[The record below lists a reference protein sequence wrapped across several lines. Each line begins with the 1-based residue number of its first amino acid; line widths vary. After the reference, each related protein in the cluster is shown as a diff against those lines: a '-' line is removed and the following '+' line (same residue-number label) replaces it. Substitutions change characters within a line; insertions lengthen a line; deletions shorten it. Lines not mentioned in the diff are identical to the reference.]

1 LPEAVDVCQQR
12 RLVQAAL
19 VDCPEPPNRTSHSVA
34 HGHLPGLWA
43 AAGRGLRLRSEKA
56 EEDGEAGVRVRGGS
70 EAEAEAG
77 DAARRESCCES
88 SSSRWCEMGPGDD
101 PRGKRAAASLLRT
114 LRWATAGTQ
123 FDWNKQGYYELE
135 GRPVPAELA
144 GLAAELALEGAP
156 RGGGGRGGGG
166 RGGGGGGGGEGET
179 ETERLYQKRCSGE
192 RVCRVFIC

>member
-1 LPEAVDVCQQR
+1 MCALEGFDGFYFLPEAVDVCQQR

-144 GLAAELALEGAP
+144 GLAAELALEAAP
-156 RGGGGRGGGG
+156 Q
-166 RGGGGGGGGEGET
+166 GECVR
-179 ETERLYQKRCSGE
+179 ERE
-192 RVCRVFIC
+192 RESVCVCV